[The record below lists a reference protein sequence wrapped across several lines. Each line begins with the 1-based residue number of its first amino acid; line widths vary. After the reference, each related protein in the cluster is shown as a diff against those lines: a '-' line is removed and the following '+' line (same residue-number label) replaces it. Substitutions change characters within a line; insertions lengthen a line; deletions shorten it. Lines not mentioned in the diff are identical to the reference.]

1 MPAAGDF
8 FEKVKNNYV
17 KTKKNSPPQAKI
29 FKIWYFLTPGDCIF
43 IMKSTPHFEKQV
55 YLQFLHIY
63 IYVVFTLMVLVTT
76 IVTKS

>member
-43 IMKSTPHFEKQV
+43 IMKIHPPTLKNQYTFN
-55 YLQFLHIY
+55 FFIY
-63 IYVVFTLMVLVTT
+63 IYVIFTFM
-76 IVTKS
+76 VTKKK